1 MALHYRMVTENDL
14 PALQK
19 LWMEETDWGMLTE
32 QMWQRHVVEAPLGGV
47 SGAIAEED
55 GRIVGQF
62 AFMPS
67 LVTVN
72 GREYRAFRPAAP
84 IMAKT
89 LRFVSLNPLAH
100 PVVAMYLH
108 AAKEL
113 GARGD
118 GLIYMVPDPRWVR
131 FFKMFPRLHGG
142 KFPLWRIDLPLAE
155 EWTMPN
161 GFTAVPFASLD
172 DERVD
177 RLWQTWSR
185 FHPCSVVRDSRS
197 LPWKIGGGEYEILGI
212 ERTIENGGELAGLVA
227 SRRKGDRQWLIC
239 DVMAADADD
248 SLLATII
255 AVVNLANRRAL
266 EAEPAKPIRK
276 AAVLTTPVLEPAL
289 RALGFVRD
297 DYDFPVIVHIL
308 NPDISKDDVAP
319 ERWYVSA
326 ND

>member
-1 MALHYRMVTENDL
+1 MSLHYRMVTENDL

-19 LWMEETDWGMLTE
+19 LWMEETDWGALTA
-32 QMWQRHVVEAPLGGV
+32 QMWQRYVVDAPLGGV
-47 SGAIAEED
+47 AGAVAEED

-62 AFMPS
+62 AFVPS

-72 GREYRAFRPAAP
+72 GREYRAFRMAAP
-84 IMAKT
+84 IVAKS
-89 LRFVSLNPLAH
+89 LRFTSPNPLAH

-108 AAKEL
+108 TAKEL

-118 GLIYMVPDPRWVR
+118 GLIYSVPDRRWVR
-131 FFKMFPRLHGG
+131 FFKMFPRLQAG

-155 EWTMPN
+155 EWPMPE
-161 GFTAVPFASLD
+161 GFTAAPFDALGD
-172 DERVD
+172 ARVD

-185 FHPCSVVRDSRS
+185 FHPCSVIRDSRS
-197 LPWKIGGGEYEILGI
+197 LPWKIGSGEYEILGI
-212 ERTIENGGELAGLVA
+212 ERAGELAGLVA

-248 SLLATII
+248 SLRATIT

-266 EAEPAKPIRK
+266 EAQPDKPIRK
-276 AAVLTTPVLEPAL
+276 AAVLATPVLEPLL
-289 RALGFVRD
+289 RSLHFVRD
-297 DYDFPVIVHIL
+297 DYDFPVVVHIL
-308 NPDISKDDVAP
+308 NSDIHKDDVAP